1 MLLPPFSVGADCIFA
16 RRRLS
21 DRLPPG
27 WEQGAVASPQRPAPQ
42 GCLKEKAQSKE
53 DISVPT
59 EENRGKHLI
68 KGKSLLSYPPA
79 PSTASRS
86 PSLPEGG
93 RKECPSVCLLLVG
106 ENIILPRCSATFFC
120 FLLCR
125 RSLPEK
131 MIHTLHEKFLR
142 GGVGEGLF
150 SKRPHPHH
158 IIDFMLLLGINCL

>member
-1 MLLPPFSVGADCIFA
+1 MGWGKPICSDAGRGGYHPPAVSFKMAHLIRRRSTRLRGRGGACSSRRFASLFVGVDSIST

-21 DRLPPG
+21 EWLPPG

-68 KGKSLLSYPPA
+68 KGKSLLSSPPA

-93 RKECPSVCLLLVG
+93 RKECPS
-106 ENIILPRCSATFFC
+106 
-120 FLLCR
+120 LCY
-125 RSLPEK
+125 SP
-131 MIHTLHEKFLR
+131 
-142 GGVGEGLF
+142 
-150 SKRPHPHH
+150 
-158 IIDFMLLLGINCL
+158 

>member
-1 MLLPPFSVGADCIFA
+1 MPIALLFSVGADSIFA

-27 WEQGAVASPQRPAPQ
+27 WEQGAVALPQRPAPQ

-53 DISVPT
+53 DTSAST
-59 EENRGKHLI
+59 KENRGKHLI

-93 RKECPSVCLLLVG
+93 IGFNRSGRLNSEIRLRRVKFAAVG
-106 ENIILPRCSATFFC
+106 KRNTCGV
-120 FLLCR
+120 
-125 RSLPEK
+125 
-131 MIHTLHEKFLR
+131 KFRLTA
-142 GGVGEGLF
+142 
-150 SKRPHPHH
+150 K
-158 IIDFMLLLGINCL
+158 